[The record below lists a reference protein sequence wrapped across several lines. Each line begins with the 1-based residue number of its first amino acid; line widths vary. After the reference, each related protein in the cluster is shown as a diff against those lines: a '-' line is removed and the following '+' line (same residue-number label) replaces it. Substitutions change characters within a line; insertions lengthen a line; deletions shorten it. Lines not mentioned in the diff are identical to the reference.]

1 MSGGAQYSDYINI
14 LRVSPVSRAELSLSL
29 ITHLIYCLLLD
40 QDQFQPV
47 RLDTV
52 SEPSSR
58 YFAQTIHLL
67 LHVISQG
74 SQRCDR

>member
-1 MSGGAQYSDYINI
+1 MSGGAQYYI
-14 LRVSPVSRAELSLSL
+14 LRVSLSLRAGLSL